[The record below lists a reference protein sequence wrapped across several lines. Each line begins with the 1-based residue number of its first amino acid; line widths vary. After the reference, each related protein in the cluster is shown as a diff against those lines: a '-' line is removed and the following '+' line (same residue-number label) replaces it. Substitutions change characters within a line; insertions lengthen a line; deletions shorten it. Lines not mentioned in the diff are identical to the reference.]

1 MIILFLVLFGIMA
14 RTMKVSK
21 GLNCSYL
28 SKKNTQVIKGI
39 FVVIVFMSHVRT
51 YAAYTTIS
59 DQFVIS
65 ILNYLGQLMVTM
77 FLFCSGYGI
86 YESIKKK
93 GEAYISF
100 FPKNRIGKTYLD
112 FSISVLLFM
121 ILNVIIRQK
130 YSISTILLSFVGWES
145 IGNSAWYMFA
155 IFTLYIISYVSFKIF
170 KHKHFLALV
179 CVSMFSLIYVYI
191 MSQVK
196 ENYWSDTYL
205 CFAFGMWYSYFA
217 KWINKMIE
225 KSKPYHYYMLT
236 TLLAIT
242 YWILSQYRY
251 RRIMAYNITSIA
263 FCLLLIALMMKISF
277 ESKFLSWCGE
287 NLFWIYILQRIPM
300 LFFRYVGLNQ
310 FNKYIYLYV
319 CVFFTGILTIGV
331 AKFSNNLKQKI
342 WK

>member
-14 RTMKVSK
+14 RTMKVSE

-93 GEAYISF
+93 GEEYISLL
-100 FPKNRIGKTYLD
+100 PKNRIGKTYLD

-170 KHKHFLALV
+170 KNKHFFALV
-179 CVSMFSLIYVYI
+179 CVSVCSLIYVYI

-236 TLLAIT
+236 TLIAIT

-251 RRIMAYNITSIA
+251 RRIMAYNIASIA

-300 LFFRYVGLNQ
+300 LFFQYVGLNQ

-319 CVFFTGILTIGV
+319 CVLVTGILTVGV